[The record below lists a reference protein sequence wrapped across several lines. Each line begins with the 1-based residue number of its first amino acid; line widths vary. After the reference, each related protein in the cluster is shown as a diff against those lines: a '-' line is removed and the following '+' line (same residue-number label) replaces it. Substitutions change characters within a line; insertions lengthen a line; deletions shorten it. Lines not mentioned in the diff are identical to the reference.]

1 MSTFSFIDVV
11 ASLSG
16 PGGTVQL
23 GYGAASVEE
32 GISIEMTE
40 DKNTMMIGAGGE
52 GQHNL
57 HAGKSGTITIA
68 CLKTSPTNAQMMAL
82 YNYQQQ
88 TSARWG
94 QNTLTLRNV
103 ASGDSITAVQGAFK
117 RVPKNTF
124 AKDGP
129 MMEWALDFVKIDQM
143 LGSGT
148 PALLP

>member
-1 MSTFSFIDVV
+1 MSTYSFIDVV

-16 PGGTVQL
+16 PGGVVQL
-23 GYGAASVEE
+23 GYGAASAEE
-32 GISIEMTE
+32 GISIDMVE

-57 HAGKSGTITIA
+57 HAGRAGTITIA
-68 CLKTSPTNAQMMAL
+68 CLKVSPTNQQMMAL

-88 TSARWG
+88 SSARWG
-94 QNTLTLRNV
+94 QNVLTLRNT
-103 ASGDSITAVQGAFK
+103 ATGDSITAVQGAFK
-117 RVPKNTF
+117 KLPKNTF
-124 AKDGP
+124 SKDGP
-129 MMEWALDFVKIDQM
+129 MMEWALDFVKVDQM

>member
-1 MSTFSFIDVV
+1 MSTYSFIDVV
-11 ASLSG
+11 ASLTG

-23 GYGAASVEE
+23 GYGAASAEE
-32 GISIEMTE
+32 GISVEMVE

-57 HAGKSGTITIA
+57 HAGKAGTITIA
-68 CLKTSPTNAQMMAL
+68 CLKNSPTNSQMMAL
-82 YNYQQQ
+82 YNYQQG

>member
-1 MSTFSFIDVV
+1 MSTYSFIDVV

-23 GYGAASVEE
+23 GYGTASSEE
-32 GISIEMTE
+32 GISIEMVE

-57 HAGKSGTITIA
+57 HANKAGTITIS
-68 CLKTSPTNAQMMAL
+68 CLKVSPANHQMMAL
-82 YNYQQQ
+82 YNYQQGS
-88 TSARWG
+88 SAVWG
-94 QNTLTLRNV
+94 QNIFTLRNT
-103 ASGDSITAVQGAFK
+103 ATGDSVTAVQGAFK
-117 RVPKNTF
+117 KLPKNAF

-129 MMEWALDFVKIDQM
+129 VMDWVLDFVKIDQM